1 MTDNSSQV
9 PPDPEN
15 ELLAAAFRHLWSG
28 MVITDPHQQDNPI
41 IYVNSGFSQLTGYN
55 AAEAIG
61 RNCRFLQGAETDE
74 ESVRAMREAIENGVA
89 FRGLVQNYR
98 KDGSL
103 FCNALS
109 ITPMRDDDGEVTHF
123 LGSLNDVS
131 TSREQ
136 LRALAAHATR
146 AREAERTSIARE
158 IHDELGQAL
167 TSLKIDLSWLDNRL
181 KGWFAEHQAAGVEA
195 AFGDELH
202 QRARAMIALTEDTI
216 HTVRRIATQLRPSL
230 LDDLGLEA
238 AAEWQVKDFAART
251 GIVCKFKSTL
261 GDQELSPAIATAGF
275 RILQEALTNV
285 ARHAQ
290 ANQVRVRL
298 DRHSDELRLEV
309 RDNGQGIQPKTLGN
323 VRSLGLLGMR
333 ERALGLGG
341 TVEVGLNKG
350 KGTCV
355 AAHLPWNYTPSEED
369 TL

>member
-1 MTDNSSQV
+1 MTDNSPQV
-9 PPDPEN
+9 PHNPEN

-28 MVITDPHQQDNPI
+28 MVITDPHQQGNPI
-41 IYVNSGFSQLTGYN
+41 VYVNSGFSQLTGYS
-55 AAEAIG
+55 AAEVMG

-74 ESVRAMREAIENGVA
+74 ESVRAMREAIENKVS

-98 KDGSL
+98 KNGDL

-109 ITPMRDDDGEVTHF
+109 ITPMRDEAGEVTHF

-146 AREAERTSIARE
+146 AREAERASIARE

-167 TSLKIDLSWLDNRL
+167 TSLKIDLSWMDKRL
-181 KGWFAEHQAAGVEA
+181 KGWFAEQHPAGVGA
-195 AFGDELH
+195 SFGDELH

-238 AAEWQVKDFAART
+238 AAEWLVKDFAART
-251 GIVCKFKSTL
+251 DIKCNFKSTL

-290 ANQVRVRL
+290 ATQVRVRL
-298 DRHSDELRLEV
+298 DHHSDELRLEV

-341 TVEVGLNKG
+341 TVEVVPNKT
-350 KGTCV
+350 KGTRV
-355 AAHLPWNYTPSEED
+355 TAHLPLTYTPTEED
-369 TL
+369 SL

>member
-1 MTDNSSQV
+1 MTDNPQT
-9 PPDPEN
+9 PPDTEN

-28 MVITDPHQQDNPI
+28 MVITDPHQKDNPI
-41 IYVNSGFSQLTGYN
+41 VYVNSGFSQLTGYS
-55 AAEAIG
+55 AAEVIG
-61 RNCRFLQGAETDE
+61 RNCRFLQGDETDE
-74 ESVRAMREAIENGVA
+74 ESVHAMREAIKNRVS
-89 FRGLVQNYR
+89 FRGLVQNYT
-98 KDGSL
+98 KEGNA

-109 ITPMRDDDGEVTHF
+109 ITPMRDETGEVTHF

-136 LRALAAHATR
+136 LRALASHATR

-167 TSLKIDLSWLDNRL
+167 TSLKIDLSWMDKRL
-181 KGWFAEHQAAGVEA
+181 KGWFAEQQEAGVEA
-195 AFGDELH
+195 SLGDELH

-230 LDDLGLEA
+230 LDDLGLDA

-251 GIVCKFKSTL
+251 GIACHFKSTL

-275 RILQEALTNV
+275 RILQESLTNV

-290 ANQVRVRL
+290 ATQVRVRL
-298 DRHSDELRLEV
+298 ERHSDELRLEV
-309 RDNGQGIQPKTLGN
+309 RDNGQGIHPKTLSN

-341 TVEVGLNKG
+341 TVEVGPHKT

-355 AAHLPWNYTPSEED
+355 TARLPLNYTPTEEN
-369 TL
+369 TP